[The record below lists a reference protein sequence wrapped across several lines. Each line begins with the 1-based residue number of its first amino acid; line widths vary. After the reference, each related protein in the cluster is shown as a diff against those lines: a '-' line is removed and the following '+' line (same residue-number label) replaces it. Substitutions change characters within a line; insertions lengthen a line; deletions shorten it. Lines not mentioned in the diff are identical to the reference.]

1 MLVPFPFDDLS
12 SSKLRPALCL
22 TNPIGRHRN
31 VVMAFIT
38 SRVPDDPEDSDLV
51 IDPES
56 EEGEGSGLKRRS
68 ALRLHKMVTLKTDVV
83 VRQLGDLPEAL
94 EPRVTEKL
102 AGLFSLP
109 TGSPTDAQAEAPA
122 EAPTADRTGD
132 AAEAQPADVAS
143 ESPGEGTPPA

>member
-22 TNPIGRHRN
+22 TDPIGPHRN
-31 VVMAFIT
+31 VVMAFVT

-51 IDPES
+51 IDPDS
-56 EEGEGSGLKRRS
+56 EAGAGSGLKRRS

-94 EPRVTEKL
+94 EPRVAEKL

-109 TGSPTDAQAEAPA
+109 TGSPAEVSAEA
-122 EAPTADRTGD
+122 TADAGAGD
-132 AAEAQPADVAS
+132 PAKAQPADAAS
-143 ESPGEGTPPA
+143 GSPGERTPPA